1 MDCTSSRN
9 IKWMTWTFRA
19 APVQHLPKKC
29 GQRPTKG
36 IKGPHLRDELAPR
49 IGFEEPHALYR
60 AQPANLGA
68 LGPLIRVS
76 KDEGLKNHLILLSPY
91 RQWWQGHTR
100 LQGTARKSRCV
111 RSPHQLSSAGWVRM
125 RGLKT
130 TSSSTAHTDSDDRG
144 IPGFETLPLRNT
156 FKKNN
161 PRRAEANT
169 PQSTLYTF
177 HCPPCTLDFTICTLH
192 WALHTLHF
200 ALHTPHFTLHTLHF
214 TLHTLHPTL
223 HTLHFVLHT
232 SHFTLCTLHSTL
244 YTLHFTLHTPQF
256 TLDTS
261 HSTLHTSHSA
271 LYTGHFTPF
280 TLLCTLHTGAGT
292 CCYLVLAN
300 CRNFFAICTFLDYGL
315 WAVFLLRAVADFDSN
330 SQKPFTSSPSKTDM
344 KRNKIVTICANFTSV
359 PLTLAA
365 AVNVKNS
372 SARKK
377 MKAVRLNRAFRIDA
391 NKSMPKTGRKISP
404 P

>member
-130 TSSSTAHTDSDDRG
+130 TSSSTAHTDSDDRD

-232 SHFTLCTLHSTL
+232 SHFTLHTLHFARYTPHSTL
-244 YTLHFTLHTPQF
+244 YTLHFTLHSLHLTLHTLRFTLHTPHF

-261 HSTLHTSHSA
+261 HPSLYSVHSTLVLEHVATWYWQTVEISSPFA
-271 LYTGHFTPF
+271 HFLTM
-280 TLLCTLHTGAGT
+280 
-292 CCYLVLAN
+292 
-300 CRNFFAICTFLDYGL
+300 DYGRYFCY
-315 WAVFLLRAVADFDSN
+315 ALLLILTQTHKNRSHLPR
-330 SQKPFTSSPSKTDM
+330 QK
-344 KRNKIVTICANFTSV
+344 
-359 PLTLAA
+359 
-365 AVNVKNS
+365 
-372 SARKK
+372 
-377 MKAVRLNRAFRIDA
+377 RIW
-391 NKSMPKTGRKISP
+391 KETK
-404 P
+404 

>member
-1 MDCTSSRN
+1 MTGAYPVSRRCPWGTPL
-9 IKWMTWTFRA
+9 KKQSKARRSKHSTVYTLHFPLSTLHFRL
-19 APVQHLPKKC
+19 H
-29 GQRPTKG
+29 
-36 IKGPHLRDELAPR
+36 
-49 IGFEEPHALYR
+49 
-60 AQPANLGA
+60 NLHFA
-68 LGPLIRVS
+68 LG
-76 KDEGLKNHLILLSPY
+76 
-91 RQWWQGHTR
+91 T
-100 LQGTARKSRCV
+100 
-111 RSPHQLSSAGWVRM
+111 PH
-125 RGLKT
+125 
-130 TSSSTAHTDSDDRG
+130 ST
-144 IPGFETLPLRNT
+144 LC
-156 FKKNN
+156 
-161 PRRAEANT
+161 T
-169 PQSTLYTF
+169 PHSTLYTP
-177 HCPPCTLDFTICTLH
+177 HSTLH
-192 WALHTLHF
+192 TSHF
-200 ALHTPHFTLHTLHF
+200 TPHTPHFTLCTPHF
-214 TLHTLHPTL
+214 TLYTP
-223 HTLHFVLHT
+223 
-232 SHFTLCTLHSTL
+232 HFTLCTLHSTL

-377 MKAVRLNRAFRIDA
+377 WRQWDWIEP
-391 NKSMPKTGRKISP
+391 SE
-404 P
+404 